1 MVYCSKCGN
10 QNADDAEFCSKCGAS
25 LAGPRVIHENCW
37 QSGTSEKEWD
47 KRCEQECAGG
57 KRVSSIF
64 WGIVVILI
72 GFAILVWVLKESS
85 VVLPEWLES
94 IDFLL
99 IIGIVIAIALV
110 ITGIKIIIKKERG

>member
-1 MVYCSKCGN
+1 MVYCPKCGN

-25 LAGPRVIHENCW
+25 LVGPRIIP
-37 QSGTSEKEWD
+37 EKEWD

-57 KRVSSIF
+57 KRGSSIF

-72 GFAILVWVLKESS
+72 GFAILVWALKESS
-85 VVLPEWLES
+85 VVLPDWLEN

-110 ITGIKIIIKKERG
+110 ITGIKIIIKKESG